1 MAKSTEMKRAMET
14 LAEELFGQD
23 VSFDAGNKCFCCG
36 VAVNGQGD
44 FRDPLSWKE
53 FGISRM
59 CQVCQDKVWK

>member
-14 LAEELFGQD
+14 LAKEVFGQD
-23 VSFDAGNKCFCCG
+23 VSFDAADKCFCCG
-36 VAVNGQGD
+36 AAVNGRES

-59 CQVCQDKVWK
+59 CQVCQDKVWP